1 MSKKHKHVV
10 MPTEEEMARYGGQG
24 GGEGAPAGG
33 SSDAEAQGPLPQEPP
48 ADQADQPGE
57 SSPTTGQGETLE
69 QWKDK
74 YLRARADLANYQ
86 RRSEKD
92 HAESLRYAYAGLAR
106 ALLPVLDDLD
116 RVLEAGEAHGD
127 NAQAILAGVKLVR
140 DNFLKILGEFHVE
153 RIAAAGEPFDPQVHE
168 AMMEQPSAEHA
179 ERTVLQELAKGYRLY
194 ERILRPVKVIVSRP
208 AEPGA

>member
-1 MSKKHKHVV
+1 MSKKHKNVV
-10 MPTEEEMARYGGQG
+10 IPTEEEMARYGGQG
-24 GGEGAPAGG
+24 SGAGAPADG
-33 SSDAEAQGPLPQEPP
+33 SPDAEGQSPPAQEPS
-48 ADQADQPGE
+48 ADQAGQPAEPVPTGGE
-57 SSPTTGQGETLE
+57 TETLE

-116 RVLEAGEAHGD
+116 RVLEAGEAHAD
-127 NAQAILAGVKLVR
+127 NAQAILDGVKLVR
-140 DNFLKILGEFHVE
+140 GNFLKVLGEFHVE

-194 ERILRPVKVIVSRP
+194 ERVLRPVKVIVSRP